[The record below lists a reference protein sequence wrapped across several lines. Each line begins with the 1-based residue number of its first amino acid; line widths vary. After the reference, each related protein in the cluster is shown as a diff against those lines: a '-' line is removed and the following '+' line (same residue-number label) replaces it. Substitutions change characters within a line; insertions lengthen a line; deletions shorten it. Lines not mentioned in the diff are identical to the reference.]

1 MFAKRCVR
9 PPTKHNP
16 KVLFWVRVRVLV
28 RVSVRVMFRVRV
40 RVGVR
45 VRVSFEPLVCKL
57 CPCQSVA
64 EDHDRYQ
71 LLAYR

>member
-16 KVLFWVRVRVLV
+16 KVLFELGLGLGLG
-28 RVSVRVMFRVRV
+28 V

-45 VRVSFEPLVCKL
+45 GVLGLGLGLGLP
-57 CPCQSVA
+57 
-64 EDHDRYQ
+64 
-71 LLAYR
+71 